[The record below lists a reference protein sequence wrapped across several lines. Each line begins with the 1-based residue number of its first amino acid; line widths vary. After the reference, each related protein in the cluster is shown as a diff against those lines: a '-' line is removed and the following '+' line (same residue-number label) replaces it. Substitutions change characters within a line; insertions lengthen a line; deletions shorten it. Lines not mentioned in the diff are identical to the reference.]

1 MEKSNISRRSVLQVG
16 GAASLAAAIGLAAGQ
31 PASASTYLGSKPK
44 ATEILDLGPA
54 VVQFSLMSGLLVGDV
69 LYIGSRNLDPVRI
82 IAFHVPTGKVIGQ
95 TELTNGHSI
104 QTLAADASGR
114 YLYAGV
120 LQKSTGVLPNLF
132 RWDLKSLA
140 TKATAIGR
148 IGDRDVR
155 DLSVAP
161 NGRLYIV
168 GGGSPTAPALWEFDP
183 ATSQITSLGIPDP
196 GATLAR
202 AVAATDSTIF
212 FGAGSTLNGGSGAS
226 RACLFAYDRATKTFT
241 NVTPAEMLKDPSI
254 RDLGIVGDKLM
265 VSSAGS
271 LENSKIAAVNLSNP
285 TTYVQAL
292 SEGKTA
298 KNFAAIGDKVYFANE
313 TGLVAYSLSANAISA
328 VPYQGPSLGEIW
340 GVDAKGGKLLV
351 TSGYGFVAEID
362 PATGSTKT
370 TDLGEAGAPSDPQS
384 VMGIAAGAGYVYVGG
399 NGVIARRSL
408 RTGQVNNMSAP
419 GEAKDAIVVDG
430 ALYTGQYSGQGIW
443 SYDPRNGKPITQAAD
458 FPKEQNRPLDVCWDE
473 TNNLVLVVTQADT
486 EGGGSLWTYDPRT
499 GKKGFFVNPVDEVQL
514 VRAVASRDGVAYL
527 GGGLP
532 DLGGQGTVV
541 AFDPVN
547 GKELWRIDPGQNSG
561 VAALAVQGKYL
572 YGVSRKGSVF
582 VIDLP
587 QRKVVH
593 QADITSVSYGFAAL
607 VTNRGA
613 VYGVSN
619 THVFRF
625 DPKTFE
631 VATVVADIDGA
642 WYSGSHINNDEDGYL
657 YTMRGRNLV
666 RINDHPRR

>member
-54 VVQFSLMSGLLVGDV
+54 VVQFSLMSGLLVGDT

-132 RWDLKSLA
+132 RWDLNSLA

-183 ATSQITSLGIPDP
+183 ATSQISSLGIPDP

-443 SYDPRNGKPITQAAD
+443 SYDPRNGKPITQVAD

-547 GKELWRIDPGQNSG
+547 GRELWRIDPGQNSG

>member
-16 GAASLAAAIGLAAGQ
+16 GAASLAAAFGLAAGQ
-31 PASASTYLGSKPK
+31 PASASTLLGSKPQ

-95 TELTNGHSI
+95 TEISNGHSI

-132 RWDLKSLA
+132 RWDLNSLG
-140 TKATAIGR
+140 TKATAIGY

-183 ATSQITSLGIPDP
+183 ATGQITSLGIPDA

-226 RACLFAYDRATKTFT
+226 RACLFAYDRASKTFT

-271 LENSKIAAVNLSNP
+271 LENSKIAAVSLSNP
-285 TTYVQAL
+285 KTYVQTL

-298 KNFAAIGDKVYFANE
+298 KNFAAIGDNVYFANE
-313 TGLVAYSLSANAISA
+313 TGLIAYSLSANAISA

-340 GVDAKGGKLLV
+340 GVDTMGGKVLV

-443 SYDPRNGKPITQAAD
+443 SYDPRNGKPITQVAD

-473 TNNLVLVVTQADT
+473 RNELVLVAAQADT

-499 GKKGFFVNPVDEVQL
+499 GKKGFFLNPIDNVQL
-514 VRAVASRDGVAYL
+514 LRAVASRDGVAYL
-527 GGGLP
+527 GGGNPNL
-532 DLGGQGTVV
+532 DGAGTVV
-541 AFDPVN
+541 AFNPVA
-547 GKELWRIDPGQNSG
+547 GKELWRLDAGDGAGI
-561 VAALAVQGKYL
+561 AALAVQGKYL
-572 YGVSRKGSVF
+572 YGVTRKGGLF

-587 QRKVVH
+587 KRKVVH
-593 QADITSVSYGFAAL
+593 RSDITSVSYGFAAL

>member
-31 PASASTYLGSKPK
+31 PASASTFLGSKPK

-132 RWDLKSLA
+132 RWDLNSLA

-183 ATSQITSLGIPDP
+183 ASSQITSLGIPDP

-328 VPYQGPSLGEIW
+328 MPYQGPSLGEIW

-443 SYDPRNGKPITQAAD
+443 SYDPRNGKPITQVAD

>member
-31 PASASTYLGSKPK
+31 PASASALLGSKPK

-69 LYIGSRNLDPVRI
+69 LYIGSRNLEPVRI

-95 TELTNGHSI
+95 TELSNGHSI
-104 QTLAADASGR
+104 QTLAADPSGR

-120 LQKSTGVLPNLF
+120 LQKSTGTLPNLF
-132 RWDLKSLA
+132 RWDLNSLG
-140 TKATAIGR
+140 TKATAIGY

-155 DLSVAP
+155 DISVAP
-161 NGRLYIV
+161 NGRLYAV
-168 GGGSPTAPALWEFDP
+168 GGGSSTAPALWEYNP
-183 ATSQITSLGIPDP
+183 ATGQVASLGIPDA

-202 AVAATDSTIF
+202 AVAATDATVF

-226 RACLFAYDRATKTFT
+226 RACLYAYDTSSKKFT
-241 NVTPAEMLKDPSI
+241 NVTPSEILPDPSI
-254 RDLGIVGDKLM
+254 RDLAVVGDKLV

-271 LENSKIAAVNLSNP
+271 LENAKMAALSLANHSS
-285 TTYVQAL
+285 YAL
-292 SEGKTA
+292 TVSEGKVA
-298 KNFAAIGDKVYFANE
+298 KSFAVMGDNVYFANE
-313 TGLVAYSLSANAISA
+313 TGLLAYSLASNTIAA
-328 VPYQGPSLGEIW
+328 VPFEGPSLGEVW
-340 GVDAKGGKLLV
+340 GVDSRDGKLLV
-351 TSGYGFVAEID
+351 TSGYGFIAEID
-362 PATGSTKT
+362 PVSGATKT

-408 RTGQVNNMSAP
+408 KDGHVTNMSAP

-443 SYDPRNGKPITQAAD
+443 SYDPRNGKPITQVAD

-473 TNNLVLVVTQADT
+473 SNKLVLVVTQADT

-499 GKKGFFVNPVDEVQL
+499 GKKGFFVNPVDETQL

-532 DLGGQGTVV
+532 DVGGAGTVV
-541 AFDPVN
+541 AFDPVK

-561 VAALAVQGKYL
+561 VSALAVQGKYL
-572 YGVSRKGSVF
+572 YGVSRKGTVF

-587 QRKVVH
+587 KRKLVH

>member
-31 PASASTYLGSKPK
+31 PASASALLGSKPK

-69 LYIGSRNLDPVRI
+69 LYIGSRNLEPVRI

-95 TELTNGHSI
+95 TELSNGHSI
-104 QTLAADASGR
+104 QTLAADPSGR

-120 LQKSTGVLPNLF
+120 LQKAAGTLPNLF
-132 RWDLKSLA
+132 RWDLNSLG
-140 TKATAIGR
+140 TKATAIGY

-155 DLSVAP
+155 DISVAP
-161 NGRLYIV
+161 NGRLYAV
-168 GGGSPTAPALWEFDP
+168 GGGSSTAPALWEYNP
-183 ATSQITSLGIPDP
+183 ATGQVASLGIPDA

-202 AVAATDSTIF
+202 AVAATDATVF

-226 RACLFAYDRATKTFT
+226 RACLYAYDTASRKFT
-241 NVTPAEMLKDPSI
+241 NVTPSEILPDPSI
-254 RDLGIVGDKLM
+254 RDLAVVGDKLV

-271 LENSKIAAVNLSNP
+271 LENAKMAALSLANHSS
-285 TTYVQAL
+285 YAL
-292 SEGKTA
+292 AVSEGKVA
-298 KNFAAIGDKVYFANE
+298 KSFAVMGDNVYFANE
-313 TGLVAYSLSANAISA
+313 TGLLAYSLASNTIAA
-328 VPYQGPSLGEIW
+328 VPFEGPSLGEVW
-340 GVDAKGGKLLV
+340 GVDSRDGKLLV
-351 TSGYGFVAEID
+351 TSGYGFIAEID
-362 PATGSTKT
+362 PVAGTSKT
-370 TDLGEAGAPSDPQS
+370 TDLGEAGAPSDPQT

-408 RTGQVNNMSAP
+408 KDGHVTNMRAP

-443 SYDPRNGKPITQAAD
+443 SYNPLDGNSITQVAE

-473 TNNLVLVVTQADT
+473 RNKLVLVVTQADT

-499 GKKGFFVNPVDEVQL
+499 GKKGFFVNPIDDVQL
-514 VRAVASRDGVAYL
+514 VRAVASREGVAYL

-532 DLGGQGTVV
+532 GITGAGTVV
-541 AFDPVN
+541 AFDPIA
-547 GKELWRIDPGQNSG
+547 GKELWRIDPGQGAG
-561 VAALAVQGKYL
+561 VSALAVQGKYL
-572 YGVSRKGSVF
+572 YGISRKGSVF

-587 QRKVVH
+587 KRKVVH
-593 QADITSVSYGFAAL
+593 QADISSVCYGFAAL

-631 VATVVADIDGA
+631 LATVVADIDGA

>member
-16 GAASLAAAIGLAAGQ
+16 GAASLAAAIGLAASQ
-31 PASASTYLGSKPK
+31 PASASTLLGSKPQ

-69 LYIGSRNLDPVRI
+69 LYIGSRNLEPVRI

-120 LQKSTGVLPNLF
+120 LQKSTGSQPNLF
-132 RWDLKSLA
+132 RWDLNSLA
-140 TKATAIGR
+140 TKAAAIGY

-168 GGGSPTAPALWEFDP
+168 GGGSPTAPALWEYDP

-285 TTYVQAL
+285 RTYVQAI

-313 TGLVAYSLSANAISA
+313 TGLVAYSSSANAVVA
-328 VPYQGPSLGEIW
+328 VPYQGPSLGEVW
-340 GVDAKGGKLLV
+340 GVDAKDGKLVV

-362 PATGSTKT
+362 PVSGTTRT

-399 NGVIARRSL
+399 NGVIARCSL
-408 RTGQVNNMSAP
+408 RTGQVSNMSAP

-430 ALYTGQYSGQGIW
+430 TLYTGQYSGQGIW
-443 SYDPRNGKPITQAAD
+443 SYDPRNGMPITQVAE
-458 FPKEQNRPLDVCWDE
+458 FPKEQNRPLDVCWDDS
-473 TNNLVLVVTQADT
+473 NRLVLVAVQADT
-486 EGGGSLWTYDPRT
+486 EGGGSLWTFDPRS
-499 GKKGFFVNPVDEVQL
+499 GMKGFFLNPIDNVQL
-514 VRAVASRDGVAYL
+514 LRAVASRDGVAYL
-527 GGGLP
+527 GGGNPGL
-532 DLGGQGTVV
+532 DGAGTVV
-541 AFDPVN
+541 AFNPVA
-547 GKELWRIDPGQNSG
+547 GKELWRLDAGEGAGI
-561 VAALAVQGKYL
+561 AALAVQGKYL
-572 YGVSRKGSVF
+572 YGVTRKGGLF

-587 QRKVVH
+587 KRKLVH
-593 QADITSVSYGFAAL
+593 RSDISAVSYGFAAL

-625 DPKTFE
+625 DPRTFE
-631 VATVVADIDGA
+631 VATVVSDIDGA

-666 RINDHPRR
+666 RIDDHPRR

>member
-1 MEKSNISRRSVLQVG
+1 MEKTNISRRSVLQVG

-54 VVQFSLMSGLLVGDV
+54 VVQFSLMSGLLVGDT

-132 RWDLKSLA
+132 RWDLNSLA

-351 TSGYGFVAEID
+351 TSGYGFVAQID

-443 SYDPRNGKPITQAAD
+443 SYDPRNGKPITQVAD